1 MLQKDI
7 FVAIDIET
15 TGLDSRKDKIIEIA
29 AVKFSYDGI
38 IDTFS
43 SLINPLCV
51 NFFSNGTSL
60 GGLRFDF
67 VNNSV
72 TFIPCLP
79 FSPVF
84 SNTSAYICSEFL

>member
-43 SLINPLCV
+43 SLNLI
-51 NFFSNGTSL
+51 
-60 GGLRFDF
+60 
-67 VNNSV
+67 
-72 TFIPCLP
+72 
-79 FSPVF
+79 
-84 SNTSAYICSEFL
+84 